1 LVDDRLRALRGETS
15 PLNNELSPRGKDRQ
29 GLADLCRSVLCF
41 IAPPALL
48 TFVTNCKS
56 TSVDGS
62 PTARRPAPDK
72 GSDMSVET
80 PYISNYQ
87 RRIQLIENVIGDS
100 KKDPGTDA
108 AGLAERILAAI
119 DHIPERVR

>member
-1 LVDDRLRALRGETS
+1 
-15 PLNNELSPRGKDRQ
+15 
-29 GLADLCRSVLCF
+29 
-41 IAPPALL
+41 
-48 TFVTNCKS
+48 
-56 TSVDGS
+56 
-62 PTARRPAPDK
+62 
-72 GSDMSVET
+72 MSVET

-100 KKDPGTDA
+100 EKDPGTDA